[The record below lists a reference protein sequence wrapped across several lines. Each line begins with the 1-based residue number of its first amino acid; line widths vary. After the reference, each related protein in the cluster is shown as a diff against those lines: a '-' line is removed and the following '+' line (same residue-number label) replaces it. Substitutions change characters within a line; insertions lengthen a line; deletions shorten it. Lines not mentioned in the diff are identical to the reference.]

1 MKSRVI
7 RVLKSK
13 RGTAFPYAVMVVMG
27 ILLMVAVTV
36 QIGTLYLVTA
46 GVRNEV
52 QADLINDVQDNYT
65 SVYYGNRESNTAG
78 YTPDGSGDWT
88 DTTDTDGFYE
98 NLQQNLGLDNAME
111 KVDANGNIHYQ
122 ITDIR
127 ISESNPA
134 AGNSSLHYQE
144 CVTYTLKVP
153 VMLAGNMLPDFSIN
167 QTVKAGEI
175 DKF

>member
-1 MKSRVI
+1 MV

-27 ILLMVAVTV
+27 VLLMVAVIV

-88 DTTDTDGFYE
+88 DTTDTDGFYAD
-98 NLQQNLGLDNAME
+98 LQQNLGLDNAME

-122 ITDIR
+122 ITDIQ
-127 ISESNPA
+127 IHQSNPDV
-134 AGNSSLHYQE
+134 GGTSTHYLE
-144 CVTYTLKVP
+144 SVTYTLKIP
-153 VMLAGNMLPDFSIN
+153 VMLAGNMLPDFSID

-175 DKF
+175 NKF